1 MTVSVAL
8 DEENGVV
15 LARFHGSSD
24 AQEALSGIAEIRS
37 LVDDRPVDGV
47 LIDVR
52 DADYVPAPG
61 EVRNLV
67 IELVSFLGRR
77 RLALVARCAAPRA
90 GRPRGRSQGSRAFE
104 WARGQ
109 PPGSRS
115 GSFPRPARGQR
126 MAR

>member
-8 DEENGVV
+8 DEDNGVV

-24 AQEALSGIAEIRS
+24 AQEALSGLAEIRS
-37 LVDDRPVDGV
+37 LVNDRPVDGV

-77 RLALVARCAAPRA
+77 RLALITRAEAGTDLARMIAREAA
-90 GRPRGRSQGSRAFE
+90 
-104 WARGQ
+104 ARGLEVEVFHDQ
-109 PPGSRS
+109 PGASEWLDACS
-115 GSFPRPARGQR
+115 
-126 MAR
+126 